1 MVVIGAN
8 YVNLNSITSND
19 CTTKS
24 SVKSQS
30 DDDVL
35 LLGDINN
42 VSNL

>member
-1 MVVIGAN
+1 MVVIRAN

-24 SVKSQS
+24 SKSQS

-35 LLGDINN
+35 LLGDIKC
-42 VSNL
+42 VDL